1 MSWKTKMFKSL
12 LGYCANFFLMVVV
25 RYLLEEKSD
34 DSILLILIIRIMDA
48 LINYGKIS
56 DTLNEIHAVIYSEF
70 CWAELN
76 LWTLI
81 FLVYKILLNMVDFC
95 NIIAEVFLIFF
106 LIFVVFIFIPSTST
120 TLNFSYNIIN

>member
-1 MSWKTKMFKSL
+1 MFKSL

-70 CWAELN
+70 C
-76 LWTLI
+76 
-81 FLVYKILLNMVDFC
+81 
-95 NIIAEVFLIFF
+95 
-106 LIFVVFIFIPSTST
+106 
-120 TLNFSYNIIN
+120 